1 MIRVLALLLAL
12 TAPAMAE
19 EERGIV
25 LLTGNVWAEGARQ
38 SIAGRAMVCPLPSPE
53 SFLSL
58 RTGPNADTTEILKLS
73 DMTIVELTGETE
85 GSWARVAEVVVEVA
99 QDGNLLPEAS
109 QGSLKIDGWLHTDYL
124 CNYMY

>member
-1 MIRVLALLLAL
+1 MIRALALLVAL
-12 TAPAMAE
+12 GAPAMADE
-19 EERGIV
+19 QRGIV
-25 LLTGNVWAEGARQ
+25 LLTGNVWADGARQ
-38 SIAGRAMVCPLPSPE
+38 SVAGRAMVCALAGFE

-58 RTGPNADTTEILKLS
+58 RTGPSADGTEILKLS
-73 DMTIVELTGETE
+73 EMAIVELTGETE
-85 GSWARVAEVVVEVA
+85 GNWARAAEVVVEVA